1 MLRSR
6 STLDRS
12 MLSLPCRKQNNSDR
26 GVFPVGNRKREDM
39 GMCEHCNDNNDVF
52 LSERTLSKNS
62 EALTGIGCYICS
74 ENKTL
79 SIEACI
85 DNTYVKPLYI
95 EKDIKINYCPM
106 CGRKL
111 D

>member
-1 MLRSR
+1 
-6 STLDRS
+6 
-12 MLSLPCRKQNNSDR
+12 
-26 GVFPVGNRKREDM
+26 M

>member
-39 GMCEHCNDNNDVF
+39 E
-52 LSERTLSKNS
+52 
-62 EALTGIGCYICS
+62 
-74 ENKTL
+74 
-79 SIEACI
+79 
-85 DNTYVKPLYI
+85 
-95 EKDIKINYCPM
+95 EKDMEIKEVNCSVCNHPLNISKENVYVAKNVKNLLFGNEDWSATDCPYCG
-106 CGRKL
+106 CQNLLKRRFEKAVK
-111 D
+111 